1 MTETKNW
8 TRVHQCWTTECGHGG
23 KALILVLLSVL
34 LLLAFSARVHWP
46 CIKKMKCTYLFFIIN
61 QLNLPIKYHQNQGW
75 HQSQQILLFPAASYI
90 YLMTC
95 LPSSRLW
102 RKSSNKQGSKATKGL
117 LVNRIVWDFPTLS
130 RNYPACSCST
140 HLLPRP
146 DASWIVI
153 QDLGQH
159 QVLIMPYAV

>member
-1 MTETKNW
+1 MMETKNW
-8 TRVHQCWTTECGHGG
+8 TRVHQCWTTECGLGG
-23 KALILVLLSVL
+23 KATFSFT
-34 LLLAFSARVHWP
+34 LACFHSKGSLAIHQ
-46 CIKKMKCTYLFFIIN
+46 KKKKCTYLFFIIN
-61 QLNLPIKYHQNQGW
+61 QLKLPIKYHQNQGW
-75 HQSQQILLFPAASYI
+75 HQGQQILLFPAASCI

-130 RNYPACSCST
+130 RNYPAYSCST

-159 QVLIMPYAV
+159 QVLIMPYVV